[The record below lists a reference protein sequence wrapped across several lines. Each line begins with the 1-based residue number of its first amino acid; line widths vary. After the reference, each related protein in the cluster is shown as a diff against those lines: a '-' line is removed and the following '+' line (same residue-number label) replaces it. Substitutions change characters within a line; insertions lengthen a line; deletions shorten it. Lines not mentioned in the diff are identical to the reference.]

1 MSLTAD
7 QLRGRARVL
16 IDGEEL
22 FLRFD
27 QGALA
32 RLIDQLG
39 LEGLV
44 SIPSAV
50 AQLDPQTLA
59 ALVWAG
65 RLWEEPELALETVEG
80 WWYPLLPTY
89 NAALEAINLAL
100 WGVPEPELEGGSDDD
115 VDPHHAAT
123 GTSSPRGALQ

>member
-1 MSLTAD
+1 MSLSAD

-65 RLWEEPELALETVEG
+65 RLWEEPELALETVES

-100 WGVPEPELEGGSDDD
+100 WGVPEPELEGGSDDAA
-115 VDPHHAAT
+115 DPHLAAT
-123 GTSSPRGALQ
+123 GSSSPRGALQ